1 MTGPLSGLRGWLSGR
16 TSAQLSVAV
25 AVLAALALS
34 GSVVI
39 TGQAVRADQR
49 QKAALVALADYA
61 AMVDKL
67 GVQAYLGADQVTE
80 ADAAYF
86 SAWLTAF
93 QSGPIQE
100 DRTLEEVCRTGRGGA
115 GVRFIR
121 APSGKPAG
129 LAALEADGGAARAAT
144 AAVSAAVAKAREL
157 SR

>member
-67 GVQAYLGADQVTE
+67 GVQAWLGADQVTE
-80 ADAAYF
+80 AEVLD
-86 SAWLTAF
+86 WVWG
-93 QSGPIQE
+93 SGVDKDETEASLATQI
-100 DRTLEEVCRTGRGGA
+100 EEQKNPTSEA
-115 GVRFIR
+115 GV
-121 APSGKPAG
+121 PW
-129 LAALEADGGAARAAT
+129 
-144 AAVSAAVAKAREL
+144 
-157 SR
+157 